1 MTPGHTLCI
10 TCGWWVA
17 TVGDQC
23 ESCHISYPDGFR
35 RESDPRPSWFGEMG
49 MAWLGSGDFE

>member
-35 RESDPRPSWFGEMG
+35 RESEMG